1 MDKNKINNS
10 LPSDLDDL
18 RVKDHLNASFDLDNL
33 TVSEDL
39 IARTLKAIKESD
51 QQEEQ
56 PQKINKIKHFPV
68 RRLVSAAA
76 AIAVLIVGIN
86 IFQNSFT
93 GNKKGTQI
101 SMDSSSAEKAPE
113 EAATMENYSAA
124 ADGAASLNNSTKSSE
139 IAGSSAAESD
149 MAAADEE
156 ITTFSAELKE
166 DTKKAGGTSSGYG
179 ENLFSVLY
187 PITYD
192 TVTTFNVSKNGDT
205 GKSLKETG
213 KSLKET
219 GIKVNEFYNI
229 LDGYPLTA
237 SNTNENRNTADWI
250 YKAEIVEPNQVAY
263 TIIIGDT
270 IQVEQKSETGEPQV
284 SVYSTENMDNLIKQI
299 QDFYNSNNK

>member
-18 RVKDHLNASFDLDNL
+18 RVKDHLNASFELDNL

-56 PQKINKIKHFPV
+56 SKKINKIKHFPV

-101 SMDSSSAEKAPE
+101 SMDSSSTEKAPE

-139 IAGSSAAESD
+139 ITGSSAEESD

-166 DTKKAGGTSSGYG
+166 DTKKAGGASSGYG

-187 PITYD
+187 PINYD

-205 GKSLKETG
+205 GKA
-213 KSLKET
+213 LKET

-229 LDGYPLTA
+229 LDGYPLTE
-237 SNTNENRNTADWI
+237 SNTNENRNTAEWI